1 MSTRAPPRVWDE
13 SDREAAQKV
22 IQEAIRT
29 HDDQAVPIIRELR
42 PWFSWRAIA
51 DRLNLAGLEPPGSRY
66 KHRVGE
72 HPGRSWSHV
81 AVRRI
86 AQRNGIA

>member
-1 MSTRAPPRVWDE
+1 MSTRAPPRIWDKG
-13 SDREAAQKV
+13 DREAAQKV
-22 IQEAIRT
+22 IRDTIRN
-29 HDDQAVPIIRELR
+29 HDDQAVPIIQELR
-42 PWFSWRAIA
+42 AWYSWRAIA